1 MPAATSSPREQGK
14 VLLVNPNQMK
24 PPVAP
29 LALDYLAHALR
40 ENRFQVDILDLCF
53 STNIS
58 HEIESYFARNQVLA
72 VAVSLRNADDSSFV
86 TQDFCITRYKEVVDY
101 LKAHNSAP
109 IILGGSGF
117 SIMPQDVMSHYD
129 LDLGIWGEGE
139 SSLPLLASRIAAKED
154 YRDVPG
160 LVYRSQSAFHS
171 NRAKYLDLSRI
182 STPER
187 SAVDNRR
194 YFVEGGMGCIETKRG
209 CPKECIYCVDP
220 VGKGKRLR
228 LRSPQSVADEIEA
241 LIELG
246 IDHLHLC
253 DSEFNIPEQHAREVS
268 LEMVERGLGDKLRWY
283 TYASPGGFS
292 QELASLFRR
301 AGCVGINFGVDSGC
315 DRMLRS
321 LGRDFSVED
330 LSQTADA
337 CRKEDIVSMYDLLL
351 GGPDETRQSLRE
363 TIETMK
369 RISPNRVGAPLGVR
383 VFPHTKLAELVRKQG
398 PLNANPS
405 LHGSVSGNDNFF
417 APIYYISS
425 ILGSDAFEYLAELVD
440 GDERFFFSGTAA
452 GADKNYNYNENTILV
467 NAIKAGY
474 RGAFWDILRR
484 IGKGSAEREVERR
497 ENEVQQHR

>member
-1 MPAATSSPREQGK
+1 MPAATSSPQKQGK

-29 LALDYLAHALR
+29 LALDYLAHALKA
-40 ENRFQVDILDLCF
+40 NRFQVDILDLCLATDT
-53 STNIS
+53 SY
-58 HEIESYFARNQVLA
+58 ELESYFARNQVLA

-86 TQDFCITRYKEVVDY
+86 TQDFCIAKYKEVIDS
-101 LKAHNSAP
+101 LKAQTSAP

-117 SIMPQDVMSHYD
+117 SIMPQDIMSYYD
-129 LDLGIWGEGE
+129 LDFGIWGEGE
-139 SSLPLLASRIAAKED
+139 LSLPLLASRIAANGD
-154 YRDVPG
+154 YENVPG
-160 LVYRSQSAFHS
+160 LVYRSQGGFHT
-171 NRAKYLDLSRI
+171 NPAKYLDLSRI

-187 SAVDNRR
+187 SAVDNHR

-209 CPKECIYCVDP
+209 CPKDCIYCVDP

-228 LRSPQSVADEIEA
+228 LRSPQSVADEFKA
-241 LIELG
+241 LLDMG

-253 DSEFNIPEQHAREVS
+253 DSEFNIPEHHAREIC

-283 TYASPGGFS
+283 TYASPAGVS
-292 QELASLFRR
+292 QELAALFRR
-301 AGCVGINFGVDSGC
+301 AGCAGINFGVDSGC
-315 DRMLRS
+315 DRMLHS

-337 CRKEDIVSMYDLLL
+337 CRKEGIISMYDLLL
-351 GGPDETRQSLRE
+351 GGPGETRQSLRE

-369 RISPNRVGAPLGVR
+369 RISPNRVGASLGVR
-383 VFPHTKLAELVRKQG
+383 IFPQTKLAELVRKQG
-398 PLNANPS
+398 PLNENPS

-417 APIYYISS
+417 APIYYVSS
-425 ILGSDAFEYLAELVD
+425 SLGPDALGYLAQLVN
-440 GDERFFFSGTAA
+440 GDKRFFFFGTAA
-452 GADKNYNYNENTILV
+452 GADKNYNYNDNTVLA

-484 IGKGSAEREVERR
+484 IGEGS
-497 ENEVQQHR
+497 